1 MKNST
6 ALLAL
11 ATLTTVLCA
20 NVQASTMSE
29 VRSETVNYSDLDST
43 QSRDAAVLFGRIDA
57 AAGRVCGAKYKA
69 GSPFI
74 SSTWRQCVQFAI
86 RGAVAKVNSPA
97 VSSYAA
103 AHDALQRDTLVA
115 RRN

>member
-6 ALLAL
+6 ALLAI
-11 ATLTTVLCA
+11 ATLTTVLCG

-29 VRSETVNYSDLDST
+29 VPSEAVKYSDLNLT

-57 AAGRVCGAKYKA
+57 AAGRVCGPKYKV

-74 SSTWRQCVQFAI
+74 SQFWRDCVQVAL
-86 RGAVAKVNSPA
+86 RAAVARIDSPA
-97 VSSYAA
+97 VTTYAA
-103 AHDALQRDTLVA
+103 THDALQRDTLVA